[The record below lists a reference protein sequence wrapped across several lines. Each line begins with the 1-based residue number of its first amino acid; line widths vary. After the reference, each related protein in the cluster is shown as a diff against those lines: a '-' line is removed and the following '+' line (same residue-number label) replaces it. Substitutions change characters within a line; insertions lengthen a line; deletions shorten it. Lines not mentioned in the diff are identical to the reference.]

1 MCVHLW
7 CVRVDVHAIVHM
19 WRPEDNS
26 VELIPSSTF
35 MWVLGIERWWS
46 GIPGKHP
53 FLFIH
58 PASPVELSLLS

>member
-26 VELIPSSTF
+26 VELTPSSTF
-35 MWVLGIERWWS
+35 MWVLGTDLRPL
-46 GIPGKHP
+46 G
-53 FLFIH
+53 FA
-58 PASPVELSLLS
+58 ASALLLSHLGTHFVD